1 MSDCPNCGKEV
12 PAGERICPNCGFDTG
27 EAQAD
32 DVRALREAG
41 QIHPGR
47 LGAGG
52 PDFSGGDDGE
62 RRARGTETPAEDETR
77 TGPEEL
83 EGGL

>member
-1 MSDCPNCGKEV
+1 MADCPNCGKDV
-12 PAGERICPNCGFDTG
+12 PAEERMCPSCGFDTG

-47 LGAGG
+47 LGAED
-52 PDFSGGDDGE
+52 PNDFSGGPV
-62 RRARGTETPAEDETR
+62 RRETSGLPAEDRESA
-77 TGPEEL
+77 GPEEL
-83 EGGL
+83 DAGL

>member
-1 MSDCPNCGKEV
+1 MADGPNCGKDV
-12 PAGERICPNCGFDTG
+12 PAAERMCPSCGFDTG
-27 EAQAD
+27 SSQAG

-47 LGAGG
+47 LGATDTNDFAGG
-52 PDFSGGDDGE
+52 EVRRHVSGL
-62 RRARGTETPAEDETR
+62 PAEDRESA
-77 TGPEEL
+77 GPEEL

>member
-1 MSDCPNCGKEV
+1 MPDCPNCGKDV
-12 PAGERICPNCGFDTG
+12 PAGERICPACGFDTG
-27 EAQAD
+27 ESQAG

-47 LGAGG
+47 LGASD
-52 PDFSGGDDGE
+52 PDEFSGGE
-62 RRARGTETPAEDETR
+62 TPRRTSGLPAEDRESA
-77 TGPEEL
+77 GPEEL